1 MDGRFKSKQQGVILV
16 MSAIFIVLLIGIG
29 SFAIDLGRL
38 FTLRTQLQNAVDA
51 AALAAA
57 MELDGQ
63 ADAQSRAMARARE
76 LLNFESSYTNDE
88 RTLLSDTHLQDDAF
102 IFYCSIGS
110 KYELDPTA
118 CSGGAS
124 TTDSNKLFALGD
136 SDSHFVAINLLRR
149 DIDLL
154 MLPVLSAFG
163 IDTAATAGVSAYAL
177 AGRHHFVCDFPPLMI
192 CDPSENPAW
201 GELTPGRQVV
211 LKKQTGNQWAPGN
224 FGFLIPSAVPGY
236 SGNQALGAALADAG
250 SQGCSYPFV
259 STNPGNKAQWPRLG
273 INTRFGLYKGGTFSE
288 FNPAPNVVDYPRDDN
303 LNLDENEIFGSGQWN
318 DTETGPPPPG
328 AELRPS
334 TLSRNDYQDYYHSYI
349 GHPMPAGLGTLSRW
363 EMYQWELGSDGSD
376 EWQEEPVTTP
386 TIMPILNPALELT
399 LNDQE
404 ESCAGTNWFNKDC
417 KVIDGNPTIGADAPN
432 RRAVTVAILKC
443 EELGLHGSEVDV
455 PAPRFGRF
463 FITEH
468 ILPPGGGSE
477 DKVNI
482 YAEYID
488 DLSELDADYHVEVQ
502 LYE

>member
-57 MELDGQ
+57 MELDGE

-124 TTDSNKLFALGD
+124 TTDGNKLFALGD

-224 FGFLIPSAVPGY
+224 FGFLIPSNVPGY

-273 INTRFGLYKGGTFSE
+273 INTRFGLYKE
-288 FNPAPNVVDYPRDDN
+288 
-303 LNLDENEIFGSGQWN
+303 E
-318 DTETGPPPPG
+318 
-328 AELRPS
+328 PS
-334 TLSRNDYQDYYHSYI
+334 QSSAR
-349 GHPMPAGLGTLSRW
+349 HPMW
-363 EMYQWELGSDGSD
+363 W
-376 EWQEEPVTTP
+376 TTP
-386 TIMPILNPALELT
+386 GMTT
-399 LNDQE
+399 
-404 ESCAGTNWFNKDC
+404 
-417 KVIDGNPTIGADAPN
+417 
-432 RRAVTVAILKC
+432 
-443 EELGLHGSEVDV
+443 
-455 PAPRFGRF
+455 
-463 FITEH
+463 
-468 ILPPGGGSE
+468 
-477 DKVNI
+477 
-482 YAEYID
+482 
-488 DLSELDADYHVEVQ
+488 
-502 LYE
+502 